1 MKHRELDFQM
11 LVRVTMEYEVF
22 KIAKSIVK
30 TNPDITGEHFLINND
45 VLAEGNK
52 CKKTVCK
59 NYPICFWTEFLRN
72 GTIITR
78 HKN

>member
-11 LVRVTMEYEVF
+11 LVRVNMEYEVF
-22 KIAKSIVK
+22 KITKSIVK
-30 TNPDITGEHFLINND
+30 TNPDITGEHFLRNND

-52 CKKTVCK
+52 CKKTVSK
-59 NYPICFWTEFLRN
+59 NYPICFWTEFVRN